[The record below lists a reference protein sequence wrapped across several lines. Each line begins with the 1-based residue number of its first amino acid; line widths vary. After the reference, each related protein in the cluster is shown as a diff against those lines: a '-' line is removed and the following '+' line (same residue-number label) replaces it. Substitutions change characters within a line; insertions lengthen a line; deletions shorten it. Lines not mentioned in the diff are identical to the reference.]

1 MISHDSLA
9 RLFIV
14 LTVQALEMIN
24 LFAILDPA
32 IKTFIGIV
40 ALAGPLSIA
49 GVIYLL
55 KKIEKDN
62 PERIRWK

>member
-1 MISHDSLA
+1 
-9 RLFIV
+9 
-14 LTVQALEMIN
+14 MIN

-40 ALAGPLSIA
+40 AILGPLSIS
-49 GVIYLL
+49 GIIILL
-55 KKIEKDN
+55 MNIEKND